1 MCLHNCQANDSIHKQ
16 PNTPPHNSTYNLTL
30 LCESTQPST
39 RKLQLQNP
47 QPPIPYTWP
56 APNSQHTYLLAKL
69 SPTLKATTP
78 FQVKKPTK
86 HDKTPPKQ
94 GKTRQKT
101 TKYATEKTPNTTAL
115 PKTASNQPYHP
126 HLNPICN
133 VHIHVKLEHSA
144 IFHQTKHKNS
154 HIKNNFL
161 SHTKTQ
167 KHTFTQPN
175 PQNGNQALCCITTGK
190 QNQTPKCNV
199 QF

>member
-1 MCLHNCQANDSIHKQ
+1 MNQ
-16 PNTPPHNSTYNLTL
+16 P
-30 LCESTQPST
+30 
-39 RKLQLQNP
+39 NP
-47 QPPIPYTWP
+47 QPANYNSKTLNRLSLTPGLLQTLNTPIYS
-56 APNSQHTYLLAKL
+56 PNSAQRLKLLCYFKSKNLQNTTKHLQNRAKQAKKRQNMQ
-69 SPTLKATTP
+69 P
-78 FQVKKPTK
+78 KKPQT
-86 HDKTPPKQ
+86 
-94 GKTRQKT
+94 
-101 TKYATEKTPNTTAL
+101 ATDL
-115 PKTASNQPYHP
+115 PKTASNQPYPP
-126 HLNPICN
+126 HQNPICN